1 MYYDAATGNTETSA
15 GGTPVRIAN
24 PRARTSRA
32 SALALSAVLAVGAL
46 GTAACGSSSG
56 SSEPKP
62 EHRQLTV
69 GVVKGEIGA
78 LPLYTGVDRDYFKQK
93 GLDVRI
99 DDSYASDQDAMG
111 ALRDGKVDVVYDD
124 YAHAFE
130 VQSLGTVRL
139 RLIAEGYV
147 AGPGGVQL
155 AEVSSNRQAT
165 VQDDV
170 GKAFGTTNGI
180 LVPSTGDPNSATDI
194 SVPTLMLMNALP
206 GVRNDYKVD
215 SSNLTSHIKAATP
228 DKIGAALGTQ
238 RQAPAAVLA
247 EPYWTSAS
255 SQSPLTSMLDLTSGG
270 NADMPLG
277 GYFAQADHALDY
289 VNTLTVFNDAL
300 NEAKTAASQ
309 RSVATAELGAHYG
322 YIPNINTVTTGVALG
337 TFPLTVSA
345 DRLTRVLT
353 LAKKAGLAPYMDL
366 SALLPTNAI
375 SNN

>member
-1 MYYDAATGNTETSA
+1 
-15 GGTPVRIAN
+15 
-24 PRARTSRA
+24 
-32 SALALSAVLAVGAL
+32 VLAAGAL

-62 EHRQLTV
+62 EHKVLTV

-78 LPLYTGVDRDYFKQK
+78 LPLYTGVDRNYFKQK

-99 DDSYASDQDAMG
+99 DDSYASDQDAMS
-111 ALRDGKVDVVYDD
+111 ALRDGKIDVVYDD

-155 AEVSSNRQAT
+155 AEVSSSKQTT

-170 GKAFGTTNGI
+170 GKAFAAKDGF
-180 LVPSTGDPNSATDI
+180 LVPSTGDPNGATDI
-194 SVPTLMLMNALP
+194 SVPALMLMNALP
-206 GVRNDYKVD
+206 GVANNYKID
-215 SSNLTSHIKAATP
+215 ASNLGDHIKSVAP
-228 DKIGAALGTQ
+228 DKIGAALGVQ

-255 SQSPLTSMLDLTSGG
+255 SQSPLTSMLDLTGGG
-270 NADMPLG
+270 NSDMPLG

-309 RSVATAELGAHYG
+309 RSVATAELAAHYG
-322 YIPNINTVTTGVALG
+322 YIPNINTVTTGIALG

-366 SALLPTNAI
+366 SGLLPTNAI